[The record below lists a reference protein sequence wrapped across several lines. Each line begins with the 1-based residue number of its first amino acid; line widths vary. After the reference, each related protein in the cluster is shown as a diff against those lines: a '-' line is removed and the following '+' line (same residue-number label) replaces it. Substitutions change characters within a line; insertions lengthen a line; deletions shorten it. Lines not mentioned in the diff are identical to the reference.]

1 MDAYTAERAEL
12 LEQFAASLRE
22 LRKSNYA
29 SQEALADAATLH
41 RTQIGSL
48 EQGKR
53 EPGLLTLL
61 ILANTLDV
69 SLDRLVEGV
78 DVPIQRRPPPSK
90 RGDKRGGASASASA

>member
-1 MDAYTAERAEL
+1 MGAYTAERVEL
-12 LEQFAASLRE
+12 LKQFAVGLRE
-22 LRKSNYA
+22 LRKANYP

-61 ILANTLDV
+61 IVADTFGITIDQ
-69 SLDRLVEGV
+69 LVKGV
-78 DVPIQRRPPPSK
+78 AVPKQRRPPPSK
-90 RGDKRGGASASASA
+90 RGGKRG

>member
-1 MDAYTAERAEL
+1 MGAYTAERAEL
-12 LEQFAASLRE
+12 LEQFAVGLRE
-22 LRKSNYA
+22 LRKAGYS

-61 ILANTLDV
+61 ILADTFGITIDELVRGV
-69 SLDRLVEGV
+69 S
-78 DVPIQRRPPPSK
+78 VPKQRRPPPST
-90 RGDKRGGASASASA
+90 RGGTRS

>member
-1 MDAYTAERAEL
+1 MGAYTAERVEL
-12 LEQFAASLRE
+12 LKQFAAGLRE
-22 LRKSNYA
+22 LRKGNYP

-61 ILANTLDV
+61 ILADTFGITIDQ
-69 SLDRLVEGV
+69 LVKGV
-78 DVPIQRRPPPSK
+78 AVPKQRRPPPSK
-90 RGDKRGGASASASA
+90 LGGKRG